1 MISCPLREA
10 AVGLLAIM
18 SGHAD
23 RINLNPF
30 EVYYI
35 SGTHNKCHILVG
47 GDAQTITR
55 VHGCLVPNSLIL
67 WGFCPFDRP
76 RLIIMKQHHHVRYAC
91 KAQVHACKN
100 VQL

>member
-47 GDAQTITR
+47 GDAQTITGSWLSR
-55 VHGCLVPNSLIL
+55 TQLADPLGIL
-67 WGFCPFDRP
+67 SF
-76 RLIIMKQHHHVRYAC
+76 
-91 KAQVHACKN
+91 
-100 VQL
+100 